1 MALKH
6 SYSVIAPVYDALV
19 HKPLDEVRRKSISRI
34 KDTENKHILINGIG
48 TGLDIDYLPE
58 GAKYTAT
65 DITPRMLKR
74 AQQRA
79 LEKNIDIE
87 FKCADS
93 HELPFETE
101 TFDIVIMH
109 LILAVVPDP
118 GRALQEAER
127 VLKTD
132 GSIYILD
139 KFLKPGEFAPVRKTL
154 NLFLRHVATRT
165 DVVFEDVLSTSS
177 SLHVVTDTPALA
189 GGWFRLIEL
198 NKKS

>member
-1 MALKH
+1 
-6 SYSVIAPVYDALV
+6 
-19 HKPLDEVRRKSISRI
+19 
-34 KDTENKHILINGIG
+34 
-48 TGLDIDYLPE
+48 
-58 GAKYTAT
+58 
-65 DITPRMLKR
+65 
-74 AQQRA
+74 
-79 LEKNIDIE
+79 
-87 FKCADS
+87 
-93 HELPFETE
+93 
-101 TFDIVIMH
+101 MH

-165 DVVFEDVLSTSS
+165 DVVFEDVLSTST